1 MDPFVAGS
9 DGTDPEEDTGVL
21 EPEDTLVDL
30 GGVRDVLDSGWSP
43 AERPWAVDDWGTTER
58 EEASGEALAGRLAR
72 ELPEQRTDT
81 GDGLGDASDTD
92 GELIDDEVGG
102 ARAGRL
108 VDTVEAWGD
117 VEPELYAFDAGID
130 SGAASAE
137 EAAVHV
143 VPGDDDRDPAGSDRW

>member
-1 MDPFVAGS
+1 MDSFAVGS

-21 EPEDTLVDL
+21 EPEDALVDL
-30 GGVRDVLDSGWSP
+30 GGVDDVLDTGWSP
-43 AERPWAVDDWGTTER
+43 AERPWAVTDWGVTEW
-58 EEASGEALAGRLAR
+58 EESTGEGLAGRLAR
-72 ELPEQRTDT
+72 ELPEARADD

-102 ARAGRL
+102 RRTGRL
-108 VDTVEAWGD
+108 LETTAAWGD
-117 VEPELYAFDAGID
+117 VEPELYALDVGID

-143 VPGDDDRDPAGSDRW
+143 VPQDDDWSSGWRDR